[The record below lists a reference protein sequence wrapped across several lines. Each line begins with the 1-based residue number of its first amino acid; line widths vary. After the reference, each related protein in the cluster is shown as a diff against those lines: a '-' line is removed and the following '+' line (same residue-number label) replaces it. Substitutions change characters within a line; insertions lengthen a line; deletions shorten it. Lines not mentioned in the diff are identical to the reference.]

1 MALGFNFTLKEEC
14 KMEIAKVLSLRFMSH
29 YGKGKKPFSGYF
41 SNRAVKKID
50 VKTCMQWKSIDGIDG
65 YKFKIEDGELKCINA
80 KNEASVSEKDNSYG
94 STYFSFCNQGAKKKD
109 RSILTL
115 RLAYCLQYGIH
126 IDDERVKRKRFC
138 GTVENPEI
146 KKPKYETKAE

>member
-1 MALGFNFTLKEEC
+1 MALGFNFTIEDEC
-14 KMEIAKVLSLRFMSH
+14 KMEVAKVLALRFMRN

-41 SNRAVKKID
+41 SNRTVKKIS
-50 VKTCMQWKSIDGIDG
+50 VACMQWKSIDGIDG
-65 YKFKIEDGELKCINA
+65 YKFKIEDGTLKCINA
-80 KNEASVSEKDNSYG
+80 KNEASVSEKNNSYG
-94 STYFSFCNQGAKKKD
+94 STYFTFYKQGAKKKD

-115 RLAYCLQYGIH
+115 RLAYCLKYGIH
-126 IDDERVKRKRFC
+126 IDDIRVKRKRYC

>member
-65 YKFKIEDGELKCINA
+65 YKFKIEDGALKCINA
-80 KNEASVSEKDNSYG
+80 KNEASVSEKNNSYG
-94 STYFSFCNQGAKKKD
+94 GTYFTFSNQGVKKKD
-109 RSILTL
+109 KSILTL
-115 RLAYCLQYGIH
+115 RLAYCLKYGIH

-146 KKPKYETKAE
+146 KIAKYNK

>member
-29 YGKGKKPFSGYF
+29 YGKGKKPDSGYF
-41 SNRAVKKID
+41 SNRAVKEID

-65 YKFKIEDGELKCINA
+65 YKFKIEDGALKCINA
-80 KNEASVSEKDNSYG
+80 KNEASVSENDNGYG

-115 RLAYCLQYGIH
+115 RLAYCLKYGIH
-126 IDDERVKRKRFC
+126 IDEERVKRKRFC